1 MKKLQN
7 KFHCQKC
14 KKSSIMTIHTPVM
27 KTQNENIIKES
38 KIDFIEKICCLGCGK
53 KIK

>member
-14 KKSSIMTIHTPVM
+14 KKSSIMTIHTPIM
-27 KTQNENIIKES
+27 KIENENIIKEP
-38 KIDFIEKICCLGCGK
+38 KIDFIEKTYCLKCGREVK
-53 KIK
+53 